1 MTTRK
6 ILVHAAFLFVI
17 PLAIGC
23 GSTDVASAPS
33 QARLMGREADV
44 RIDARLST
52 VDIGPG
58 EKIAIHY
65 EIENLRTAPIAIADL
80 IPELTFDL
88 ETGVITIVV
97 GAEVPG
103 NEFLPRLDVLRSGE
117 RKSFSRGVNMNVGR
131 PTVRVA
137 PHSLR
142 IRLVYL
148 NDIGPFDTL
157 VEMDEKAVHDPS
169 LADALFLPWVDS
181 VRFVLTN
188 QVPVHWKRPGLR
200 SAAEDAGSTRP
211 RRPRPPR
218 SPF

>member
-33 QARLMGREADV
+33 EARLMGREADV

-58 EKIAIHY
+58 EKISIHY
-65 EIENLRTAPIAIADL
+65 EIENLRTEPIAIADL
-80 IPELTFDL
+80 IPEVTFDP
-88 ETGVITIVV
+88 ETGVVTVLV

-103 NEFLPRLDVLRSGE
+103 NEFLPRLDVLHSGE
-117 RKSFSRGVNMNVGR
+117 RKSFSRGVNLNVG

-157 VEMDEKAVHDPS
+157 VEISEKAVHDPA

-188 QVPVHWKRPGLR
+188 QVPIHWKRRGLR

>member
-6 ILVHAAFLFVI
+6 ILPSAFLFAI
-17 PLAIGC
+17 PLLAGC

-80 IPELTFDL
+80 IPELTFDPD
-88 ETGVITIVV
+88 TGVITVVV

-117 RKSFSRGVNMNVGR
+117 RRSFSRGVNMNVG

-148 NDIGPFDTL
+148 NDIDPFDTL

-188 QVPVHWKRPGLR
+188 QVPVHWKRRGLR
-200 SAAEDAGSTRP
+200 SAAEDAGSPRT

>member
-6 ILVHAAFLFVI
+6 ILPSAFLFAI
-17 PLAIGC
+17 PLLTGC
-23 GSTDVASAPS
+23 GSTDVANAPS
-33 QARLMGREADV
+33 QTRLMGREADV

-52 VDIGPG
+52 VEIAPG
-58 EKIAIHY
+58 DKIAIHY

-80 IPELTFDL
+80 IPEVSFDP
-88 ETGVITIVV
+88 ETGVITVVV

-103 NEFLPRLDVLRSGE
+103 NEFLPRLDVLHSGE
-117 RKSFSRGVNMNVGR
+117 RRSFSKGVNLNVGR

-148 NDIGPFDTL
+148 HDIGPFESL
-157 VEMDEKAVHDPS
+157 AEIDEKAVHDPA
-169 LADALFLPWVDS
+169 LADSLFLPWVDS

-188 QVPVHWKRPGLR
+188 QVPIHWKRRGLR
-200 SAAEDAGSTRP
+200 SAAEDAGTPRT
-211 RRPRPPR
+211 RRPTPPR